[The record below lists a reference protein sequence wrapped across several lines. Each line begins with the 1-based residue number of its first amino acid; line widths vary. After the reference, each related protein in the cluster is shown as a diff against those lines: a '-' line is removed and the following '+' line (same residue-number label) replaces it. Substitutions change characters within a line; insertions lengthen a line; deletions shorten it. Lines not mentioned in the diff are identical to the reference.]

1 MTKSIL
7 VFGLLLI
14 LAAGAISQGVQT
26 KRIPDFTLTDIEG
39 RTFNLS
45 KNLGHGP
52 VYVSFWATWCKP
64 CIEEL
69 KIIQKLYA
77 KYADQGF
84 QVVAINTEGPKAM
97 AKIKSFVKSNGF
109 TFRVLVDNDGEVFRR
124 KFKGAAMPF
133 TVMANADGNVVFSAV
148 GFKPGDEVDIEKKIV
163 ENLILPLD
171 TMGVIAPDKMG
182 AAAPDTAG
190 QTGQDTTGKTGTE

>member
-1 MTKSIL
+1 MKPKL
-7 VFGLLLI
+7 VLIIGLLLI
-14 LAAGAISQGVQT
+14 LAAGAIAQEVQT

-45 KNLGHGP
+45 KNLSHGP

-84 QVVAINTEGPKAM
+84 QVVAINTEGPKASV
-97 AKIKSFVKSNGF
+97 KVKSFVKSSGF
-109 TFRVLVDNDGEVFRR
+109 TFRVLLDNDGEVFRR

-133 TVMANADGNVVFSAV
+133 TFLADAQGNVVFSAV
-148 GFKPGDEVDIEKKIV
+148 GFKPGDEVEIEKKIV
-163 ENLILPLD
+163 ENLIIP
-171 TMGVIAPDKMG
+171 
-182 AAAPDTAG
+182 PDTTDADSPDSTG
-190 QTGQDTTGKTGTE
+190 RTGQDKTDQSGTE